1 MWLHIHTDLSEFAA
15 AFLPAVR
22 ETRSVQCL
30 SAIFPSIPISF
41 SDLHVSLIHCASKV
55 RDFKPLWLSPLHPT
69 VFHPDRKLLHFFIS
83 ISLCVRTNSIK
94 SNHRRNVKT
103 TKEAPAEGGSPFLG
117 KSDTEC
123 AINIQNSRTERMLRC
138 QARIPSQRCICPSCL
153 NCFLQLYT
161 LRIFVIFIAH
171 AAAAPN
177 SSSSTGKLYPYAVSR
192 GADQPVCCGQFPNG
206 FTSYARYLVLQIR
219 IVETRKDT
227 VDIGLMRYRIHG
239 EFPDKSRAALL
250 HGLIYNGADCRVL
263 NTLKDCPMPAK
274 AAKIGTDGVTAVQC
288 KEFAFNICIQI
299 IDERHTVNLR
309 QFALPARFFN
319 VPLGKFFYSHIQWR
333 LQKTPSAQCGQR
345 LYNRQIRH
353 RHLRTSVFLHLEA
366 RKPQSSAGWKPG

>member
-1 MWLHIHTDLSEFAA
+1 M
-15 AFLPAVR
+15 
-22 ETRSVQCL
+22 
-30 SAIFPSIPISF
+30 
-41 SDLHVSLIHCASKV
+41 
-55 RDFKPLWLSPLHPT
+55 
-69 VFHPDRKLLHFFIS
+69 
-83 ISLCVRTNSIK
+83 
-94 SNHRRNVKT
+94 KT

-138 QARIPSQRCICPSCL
+138 QARIPSQRCICPSRL

-161 LRIFVIFIAH
+161 LRIFVIFIAQCSRC
-171 AAAAPN
+171 AEQQ
-177 SSSSTGKLYPYAVSR
+177 LIYRQAVSIR
-192 GADQPVCCGQFPNG
+192 REQRADQPVCCGQFPNG

-333 LQKTPSAQCGQR
+333 FKRR
-345 LYNRQIRH
+345 LRH
-353 RHLRTSVFLHLEA
+353 NAVNGTIGKSDTGICERPCFFI
-366 RKPQSSAGWKPG
+366 